1 MRATIYEI
9 LGLAFL
15 LGSAAFFWRTVEFLA
30 QKDYVAGIIALV
42 VGFIVSRAGVEISKL
57 ALVIRR
63 EGDQGERR

>member
-42 VGFIVSRAGVEISKL
+42 GGGIAFFPMSMAAPRSASSSRTIWRIS
-57 ALVIRR
+57 R
-63 EGDQGERR
+63 